1 MDKII
6 KAVIFGKKAR
16 ITLIDSTE
24 AARKAADLHGLS
36 PLAAAALGRALTAGA
51 YIGTNLKTKKGA
63 FSMIIKGGGPL
74 GNIVVAGE
82 SGNRIRGFVANP
94 LVDLPLKQ
102 NGKLDVGGA
111 VGKNGEMTVIKELGL
126 KRPYNGICELVSGE
140 IAEDFAY
147 YLLKSEGIKSA
158 VALGVRVD
166 SSGVAASGGI
176 IAEALPGIDENE
188 LFILE
193 DIMSGLS
200 EISGVL
206 AQKSLD
212 EIMDYYFGHLDAE
225 ILSKDSLSFDCNCSE
240 QRIKNIILGL
250 GQKEAMDIVEEI
262 GGIEINCQFCNKKY
276 NFNKEEVQRLW
287 VM

>member
-6 KAVIFGKKAR
+6 KSVIFGKKAR
-16 ITLIDSTE
+16 ITLIDATE
-24 AARKAADLHGLS
+24 SVREAVGLHSLS

-51 YIGTNLKTKKGA
+51 YIGTNLKTQKGS

-111 VGKNGEMTVIKELGL
+111 VGKDGDMTVIKDLGL
-126 KRPYNGICELVSGE
+126 KRPYNGVCELISGE

-147 YLLKSEGIKSA
+147 YLLKSEGIQSA
-158 VALGVRVD
+158 VVLGVRVD
-166 SSGVAASGGI
+166 SGGVAAAGGI
-176 IAEALPGIDENE
+176 IAEALPGMSENE

-193 DIMSGLS
+193 DVMSVLS
-200 EISGVL
+200 EISGEL
-206 AQKSLD
+206 AEKSID
-212 EIMDYYFGHLDAE
+212 DIMDFYFGHLDAE
-225 ILSKDSLSFDCNCSE
+225 ILSKENLTWECNCSE
-240 QRIKNIILGL
+240 QRIKDIILGL
-250 GQKEAMDIVEEI
+250 GKKEAMSIAEEM
-262 GGIEINCQFCNKKY
+262 GNIEICCQFCNKKY
-276 NFNKEEVQRLW
+276 SYNKEEVRGFW
-287 VM
+287 VT

>member
-6 KAVIFGKKAR
+6 KSVIFGKKAR

-24 AARKAADLHGLS
+24 AARKAAELHGLS

-51 YIGTNLKTKKGA
+51 YIGTNLKTQKGS

-82 SGNRIRGFVANP
+82 SGNKIRGFAANP
-94 LVDLPLKQ
+94 LVDLPPKK

-111 VGKNGEMTVIKELGL
+111 VGNNGSITVIKDLGL
-126 KRPYNGICELVSGE
+126 KRPYNGTCELVSGE

-158 VALGVRVD
+158 VNLGVRVN
-166 SSGVAASGGI
+166 SEGVAAAGGI
-176 IAEALPGIDENE
+176 IAEALPGIDDNM

-193 DIMSGLS
+193 DIMSNLA
-200 EISGVL
+200 EISSVL
-206 AQKSLD
+206 AEKGID
-212 EIMDYYFGHLDAE
+212 EVMDYYFGHLDAE
-225 ILSKDSLSFDCNCSE
+225 ILSKESLTLECNCSE
-240 QRIKNIILGL
+240 QKIKNIVLGL
-250 GQKEAMDIVEEI
+250 GQKEAMDIVDEI
-262 GGIEINCQFCNKKY
+262 GKLEVCCQFCNKKY
-276 NFNKEEVQRLW
+276 VYNKEEVRKLW
-287 VM
+287 EK

>member
-6 KAVIFGKKAR
+6 KSVIFGKKAR

-24 AARKAADLHGLS
+24 AARKAAELHGLS

-51 YIGTNLKTKKGA
+51 YIGTNLKTQKGS
-63 FSMIIKGGGPL
+63 FSMIIKGGGAL

-82 SGNRIRGFVANP
+82 SGNKIRGFAANP
-94 LVDLPLKQ
+94 LVDLPPKK

-111 VGKNGEMTVIKELGL
+111 VGNNGSITVIKDLGL
-126 KRPYNGICELVSGE
+126 KRPYNGTCELVSGE

-166 SSGVAASGGI
+166 SSGVVASGGI
-176 IAEALPGIDENE
+176 IAEALPGIDDNL

-206 AQKSLD
+206 AEKSLD

-225 ILSKDSLSFDCNCSE
+225 ILSKEGLTFECNCSE

-250 GQKEAMDIVEEI
+250 GQKEAMDIVEET
-262 GGIEINCQFCNKKY
+262 GGIEISCQFCNKKY